1 MRYAALLLLLCACT
15 SLSTEQRD
23 QLAFCQRNAKYYFE
37 GGRYDQA
44 MTQIEKG
51 LELDPD
57 DYQLQ
62 SMRGS
67 VLLKQSGS
75 ALGQDH
81 RRLDEATDYLTK
93 VYEMR
98 GANRHEPY
106 LLLNYALA
114 LQKQGRRFLGE
125 AMNQQAQATRAV
137 DKDKQAL
144 QAKADEVQQQSTEKL
159 QTAREVL
166 GVLVERGEL
175 VRISHYH
182 LLLIAQDL
190 RDNQAFENEAK
201 LYLEQLAKDQATT
214 TRNLERTTIVGYE
227 QEQIKTLRDLKQEE
241 IEVRGL
247 LAEHYFT
254 RKNYE
259 AAKAMI
265 DRVLEIDPARS
276 ADYYNRGRLLVE
288 MKRPTDAKADF
299 RKFLA
304 MSDLPANHEKKV
316 RAFEALNQ

>member
-1 MRYAALLLLLCACT
+1 MRYAVLLLLLCACT

-37 GGRYDQA
+37 GGRYEQA

-62 SMRGS
+62 SLRGS

-81 RRLDEATDYLTK
+81 RRLDEATEYLTK

-125 AMNQQAQATRAV
+125 AMNLQSQATRAAEAE
-137 DKDKQAL
+137 KAGLQKQ
-144 QAKADEVQQQSTEKL
+144 ADEVQQRSNEKL

-166 GVLVERGEL
+166 GVLVERGEVL
-175 VRISHYH
+175 RVAHYH

-214 TRNLERTTIVGYE
+214 TRNLERTTVVGYE
-227 QEQIKTLRDLKQEE
+227 QDQIQLLRDLKQEE
-241 IEVRGL
+241 IEVRSL
-247 LAEHYFT
+247 LAEHHYT

-259 AAKAMI
+259 AALVMI
-265 DRVLEIDPARS
+265 NRVLEIDPSRS

-288 MKRPTDAKADF
+288 MKRSVEAKADF

-304 MSDLPANHEKKV
+304 MSDLPANHEKKTI
-316 RAFEALNQ
+316 AFAALNQ

>member
-15 SLSTEQRD
+15 SLSTEQYD
-23 QLAFCQRNAKYYFE
+23 QLAFCQRNAKYYYE

-44 MTQIEKG
+44 MAQIEKG

-62 SMRGS
+62 SLRGS
-67 VLLKQSGS
+67 VLLKKSGS

-81 RRLDEATDYLTK
+81 RLLDEATGYLTK

-98 GANRHEPY
+98 GSNRHEPY

-125 AMNQQAQATRAV
+125 AMNLQAQATRATEV
-137 DKDKQAL
+137 DKEGL
-144 QAKADEVQQQSTEKL
+144 QAKADEAQHQSNEKL
-159 QTAREVL
+159 GTAREVL
-166 GVLVERGEL
+166 GVLVERGEV

-190 RDNQAFENEAK
+190 RDNKAFESEAK
-201 LYLEQLAKDQATT
+201 AYLEQLAKDQAATT
-214 TRNLERTTIVGYE
+214 LNVESTQVVGYE
-227 QEQIKTLRDLKQEE
+227 QEQIKIMRDLKQEE
-241 IEVRGL
+241 IEVRSL
-247 LAEHYFT
+247 LAEHHFAN
-254 RKNYE
+254 KNYE
-259 AAKAMI
+259 VALLMI
-265 DRVLEIDPARS
+265 NRVLEIDPSRS
-276 ADYYNRGRLLVE
+276 ADYFNRGRLLVE
-288 MKRPTDAKADF
+288 MKRLSEAKADF

-304 MSDLPANHEKKV
+304 MSDLPANHEKKTI
-316 RAFEALNQ
+316 AFAALNQ